1 MYETVELS
9 VDYGYGSIEYK
20 ISYFLNFY
28 EIAKE
33 DIISINIQNSRK
45 AFIIFYTDENSKYMQ
60 SERKR
65 NEVRKVW

>member
-9 VDYGYGSIEYK
+9 VDYGYDSIEYK

>member
-9 VDYGYGSIEYK
+9 VDYGYDSIEYK

-45 AFIIFYTDENSKYMQ
+45 AFIIFLY
-60 SERKR
+60 
-65 NEVRKVW
+65 

>member
-9 VDYGYGSIEYK
+9 VDYGYDSIEYK

-28 EIAKE
+28 EIEKE

-45 AFIIFYTDENSKYMQ
+45 AFVIFYTDENSKYMQ
-60 SERKR
+60 SERER

>member
-9 VDYGYGSIEYK
+9 VDYGYDSIEYK
-20 ISYFLNFY
+20 ISDFLNFY
-28 EIAKE
+28 DIAKE
-33 DIISINIQNSRK
+33 DIISINIQNRRD
-45 AFIIFYTDENSKYMQ
+45 AFIIFYTDKNSKYMQ

>member
-9 VDYGYGSIEYK
+9 VDYGYDSIEYK

-45 AFIIFYTDENSKYMQ
+45 AFVIFYTDENSKYMQ

>member
-9 VDYGYGSIEYK
+9 VDYGYSIEYK

>member
-9 VDYGYGSIEYK
+9 VDYGYYPIEYK
-20 ISYFLNFY
+20 ISDFLNFY
-28 EIAKE
+28 DIAKE

-45 AFIIFYTDENSKYMQ
+45 AFIIFYTDENSKYMK

-65 NEVRKVW
+65 NEVREVW

>member
-9 VDYGYGSIEYK
+9 VDYGYDSIEYK

-45 AFIIFYTDENSKYMQ
+45 AFVIFYTDENSKYMQ
-60 SERKR
+60 SERER